1 MVGNVYEL
9 LDMQKDKNVPIQS
22 RKNCVTVLGCDP
34 ALSGKIKFNTL
45 SNRKNVEGALP
56 WNKSEDLREWTN
68 IDSEYLIYYMETYY
82 LLNSDKKILSALEM
96 VADTNKFNPFI
107 DMLNSISWDGTP
119 RIANLLTDYLGVEK
133 NDYSAHSMELLM
145 LAAISR
151 AFNPGTKF
159 DYVLILSGKQGI
171 DEGALLYEF
180 KQAWAEAYKIY
191 LSGKFSLVMPKRLQ
205 GYVEKLQEDFKED
218 DPLIGMIQ
226 YWLDTHNH
234 EYVCNKQI
242 AAEVFNVDNP
252 DRRLLNQITEIMNNS
267 IEGWERSGT
276 HRFPVLGKQKCYKKT
291 QDFTEAYQEEL
302 PFT

>member
-107 DMLNSISWDGTP
+107 DIGED
-119 RIANLLTDYLGVEK
+119 K
-133 NDYSAHSMELLM
+133 
-145 LAAISR
+145 
-151 AFNPGTKF
+151 
-159 DYVLILSGKQGI
+159 
-171 DEGALLYEF
+171 
-180 KQAWAEAYKIY
+180 
-191 LSGKFSLVMPKRLQ
+191 
-205 GYVEKLQEDFKED
+205 EKLQAMMFKYSEDAAKILDNCLNYRACKQDLFRAKQTAIPEKYS
-218 DPLIGMIQ
+218 GM
-226 YWLDTHNH
+226 L
-234 EYVCNKQI
+234 
-242 AAEVFNVDNP
+242 
-252 DRRLLNQITEIMNNS
+252 
-267 IEGWERSGT
+267 
-276 HRFPVLGKQKCYKKT
+276 
-291 QDFTEAYQEEL
+291 
-302 PFT
+302 

>member
-133 NDYSAHSMELLM
+133 M
-145 LAAISR
+145 I
-151 AFNPGTKF
+151 
-159 DYVLILSGKQGI
+159 ILHTVWS
-171 DEGALLYEF
+171 
-180 KQAWAEAYKIY
+180 
-191 LSGKFSLVMPKRLQ
+191 
-205 GYVEKLQEDFKED
+205 
-218 DPLIGMIQ
+218 
-226 YWLDTHNH
+226 
-234 EYVCNKQI
+234 C
-242 AAEVFNVDNP
+242 
-252 DRRLLNQITEIMNNS
+252 
-267 IEGWERSGT
+267 
-276 HRFPVLGKQKCYKKT
+276 
-291 QDFTEAYQEEL
+291 
-302 PFT
+302 